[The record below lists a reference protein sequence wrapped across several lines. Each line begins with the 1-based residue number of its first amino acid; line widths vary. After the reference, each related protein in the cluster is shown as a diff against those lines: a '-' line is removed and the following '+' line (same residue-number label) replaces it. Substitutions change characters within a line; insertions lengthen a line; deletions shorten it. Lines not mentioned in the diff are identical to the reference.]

1 MAPKRHE
8 SLRTCL
14 GCRRKRAQSAMIRMV
29 KDPDGQMVFDVD
41 SRLPGRGAWVCPA
54 ISCIHKMRPSSLGHV
69 LRAEINVPAPSLLR
83 DQLGSVLESKCR
95 NLLTIG
101 RKAGQVVI
109 GSQAVSD
116 AHHQDRVELFLV
128 ACDASSRTVNHFQRL
143 AGEIPLHRLSSR
155 DRLGRWIGKRPV
167 ATAAVLDQG
176 LARRLETLLQRLTAI
191 EYSPNY
197 ISNEFSTQED

>member
-1 MAPKRHE
+1 
-8 SLRTCL
+8 
-14 GCRRKRAQSAMIRMV
+14 MIRMV
-29 KDPDGQMVFDVD
+29 RDPDGQIVFDVNT
-41 SRLPGRGAWVCPA
+41 RLPGRGAWVCPE
-54 ISCIHKMRPSSLGHV
+54 ISCITKMRPSALGHV
-69 LRAEINVPAPSLLR
+69 LRAEVDVPAPPLLR
-83 DQLGSVLESKCR
+83 DQLGSALEFKCG

-116 AHHQDRVELFLV
+116 AHHQSRVELFLL
-128 ACDASSRTVNHFQRL
+128 ACDASGRTVNHFQRL

-167 ATAAVLDQG
+167 ATAAVLDRG

-191 EYSPNY
+191 EYSPY
-197 ISNEFSTQED
+197 CISNEFSTQED